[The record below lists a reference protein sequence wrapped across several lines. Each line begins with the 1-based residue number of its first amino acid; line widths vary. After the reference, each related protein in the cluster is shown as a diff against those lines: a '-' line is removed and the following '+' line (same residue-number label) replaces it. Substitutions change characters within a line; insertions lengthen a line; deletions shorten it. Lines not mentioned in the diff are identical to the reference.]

1 MDSDSS
7 LDDRL
12 DALVAEYADALHAGK
27 RPSRTNFLDRVPP
40 AARPG
45 LERVLKML
53 DAGLARAPS
62 ATTPLMPGLQLD
74 HYRLEHEIGRGG
86 MALVWLAHDTKLR
99 RPVALKIMR
108 PGLALEQ
115 RHVDRFRRE
124 ALAVASLKH
133 PHIVQIHGVGE
144 TANYHWL
151 AMEYVEGPSLATV
164 LDALPTD
171 RPRTAEDLA
180 RATGITALAANGRS
194 FEAALARLLAPIAD
208 ALATAHGKGM
218 IHRDIKPSN
227 ILIHR
232 DGRAV
237 VADFGL
243 AKGGDDPALSLT
255 GEGLGT
261 PYYMSPEQAYLTG
274 KTVDHRTDVYSLGIT
289 LYEALTGKR
298 PFAGHNFLEVVEA
311 IRTTLP
317 PSIRAIA
324 RERSPDAAAV
334 VRRAMAR
341 DPEQRYASA
350 LELREDLEALADL
363 RTTAARRVEGGALR
377 RALTHLRAI
386 SSGESFEYRSAAT
399 LLGLPLLHVIS
410 GARAPGQQKRVA
422 KGWIAVGDHAY
433 GVLMAT
439 GSFACGG
446 LAFGGMSI
454 GVISGGG
461 ITAGIAAIGGVAAGL
476 FTFAG
481 IGLGW
486 LSTSGIAIGHA
497 ASGGIALGKYAAGG
511 LAYGSYVMS
520 QQHVDPEA
528 REFFDLAFSSIGGF
542 LHAAF
547 GI

>member
-1 MDSDSS
+1 MDFDSS

-12 DALVAEYADALHAGK
+12 DALVAEYADACGRGD
-27 RPSRTNFLDRVPP
+27 RPARARYLERVPP

-45 LERVLKML
+45 LERVLKMI

-62 ATTPLMPGLQLD
+62 AATPLAPGMQLD
-74 HYRLEHEIGRGG
+74 HYRLEHELGRGG
-86 MALVWLAHDTKLR
+86 MALVWLAKDTRLR

-164 LDALPTD
+164 LSALPTD

-180 RATGITALAANGRS
+180 RATGITRLAASGLG
-194 FEAALARLLAPIAD
+194 FEAALAKLLAPIAE
-208 ALATAHGKGM
+208 ALATAHEKGL

-255 GEGLGT
+255 GEGIGT

-289 LYEALTGKR
+289 LYEALTGRR
-298 PFAGHNFLEVVEA
+298 PFAGQSFLEVLES
-311 IRTTLP
+311 IRSTLP

-324 RERSPDAAAV
+324 RERSSAAAAV

-341 DPEQRYASA
+341 DPDQRYGTAA
-350 LELREDLEALADL
+350 DLQADLEALANGQTPVAL
-363 RTTAARRVEGGALR
+363 QAEGGALR
-377 RALTHLRAI
+377 RGLTTLRALA
-386 SSGESFEYRSAAT
+386 SGQPFEYRSEAT
-399 LLGLPLLHVIS
+399 LFGLPLVHLIS
-410 GARAPGQQKRVA
+410 GHRAPGQARRVA
-422 KGWIAVGDHAY
+422 KGWIAAGDVAY
-433 GVLMAT
+433 GVLAAC
-439 GSFACGG
+439 GQYACGG
-446 LAFGGMSI
+446 FAFGGFAV
-454 GVISGGG
+454 GVIGCGGFA
-461 ITAGIAAIGGVAAGL
+461 AGIATFGGIAAGVIAY
-476 FTFAG
+476 AG
-481 IGLGW
+481 IGIGW

-497 ASGGIALGKYAAGG
+497 AIGGIAIGNYAMGG
-511 LAYGSYVMS
+511 LAMGTYVVTE
-520 QQHVDPEA
+520 QHVDPEA
-528 REFFDLAFSSIGGF
+528 HAFFEAATSSLGGF
-542 LHAAF
+542 FRTLF
-547 GI
+547 GL